1 MRLASEDGLDYKLLT
16 RDQVEAALA
25 VQRETMRQEN
35 LAIGVG
41 MFEEEGA
48 PEEMTLVF
56 REVIKDGCTLIAVDR
71 GSNAIAA
78 VAFNKIHARPRE
90 GQRDELEIF
99 IEANLKRRA
108 SQGLVKFLDD
118 IESSVDIFERYQA
131 NVAMELFYLGTNPRY
146 QGRGIG
152 RKMVHKCI
160 DFARGLSNG
169 TARRA
174 SIDGT
179 LLDACTPPELM
190 FGVFA
195 SSFSQRIADK
205 VGFETLYEIRY
216 DDYVFDGKTMAQ
228 RIGGDQKT
236 AKLQVFKL

>member
-1 MRLASEDGLDYKLLT
+1 MSLGSEDGLDYKLLT

-25 VQRETMRQEN
+25 IQRETMHQEN

-48 PEEMTLVF
+48 PEEMTLLF
-56 REVIKDGCTLIAVDR
+56 REVIKDGCTLIAVDTK
-71 GSNAIAA
+71 SNTLAA

-99 IEANLKRRA
+99 IEGNLKLRT

-118 IESSVDIFERYQA
+118 IESSVDIFERYKA
-131 NVAMELFYLGTNPRY
+131 STAMELFYLGTNPQY

-160 DFARGLSNG
+160 DFARGLSKG
-169 TARRA
+169 TTRRI
-174 SIDGT
+174 SIDGGA
-179 LLDACTPPELM
+179 LDLDAPPELI

-195 SSFSQRIADK
+195 SNFSQRIADK
-205 VGFETLYEIRY
+205 VGFETLHEIRY

-228 RIGGDQKT
+228 RIGSDHKT
-236 AKLQVFKL
+236 AKFQALKL

>member
-1 MRLASEDGLDYKLLT
+1 MSLGSEDGLDYKLLT

-25 VQRETMRQEN
+25 IQRETMHQEN

-48 PEEMTLVF
+48 PEEMTLLF
-56 REVIKDGCTLIAVDR
+56 RE
-71 GSNAIAA
+71 
-78 VAFNKIHARPRE
+78 ARPRE

-99 IEANLKRRA
+99 IEGNLKLRT

-118 IESSVDIFERYQA
+118 IESSVDIFERYKA
-131 NVAMELFYLGTNPRY
+131 STAMELFYLGTNPQY

-160 DFARGLSNG
+160 DFARGLSKG
-169 TARRA
+169 TTRRI
-174 SIDGT
+174 SIDGGA
-179 LLDACTPPELM
+179 LDLDAPPELI

-195 SSFSQRIADK
+195 SNFSQRIADK
-205 VGFETLYEIRY
+205 VGFETLHEIRY

-228 RIGGDQKT
+228 RIGSDHKT
-236 AKLQVFKL
+236 AKFQALKL